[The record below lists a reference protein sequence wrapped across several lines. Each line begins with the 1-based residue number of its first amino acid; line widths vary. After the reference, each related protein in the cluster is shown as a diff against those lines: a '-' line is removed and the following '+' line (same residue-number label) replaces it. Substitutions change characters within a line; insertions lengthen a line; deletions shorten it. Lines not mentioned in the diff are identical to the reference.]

1 MIKKMNSFP
10 ELVCTFVTK
19 KKLDYKKLI
28 NFFSKIQN
36 TNDYKILSNRA
47 LDLYCAEISKKNQNK
62 LRKFCIKNKID
73 VCIQKAKW
81 RKKKIFLADMDAT
94 MIKDETLDNLV
105 KIAGIKVDIDKLS
118 KLAMDGKIS
127 LRDTLKFR
135 VSYLKG
141 KSAQLIKRVI
151 KKIRFNEGSKVLV
164 KTLNK
169 NGYHT
174 SLVTGGFQPIST
186 YVGKVLGFKK
196 VISNRFVIKNN
207 KFTGEYIPITGKQN
221 SKLVYLNEICKEK
234 KLDKLK
240 HALAV
245 GDGANDLGML
255 QNSGL
260 GIGYHSHQIVKK
272 SVENHIQ
279 FTDLKTI
286 LFYLGF
292 TEKEFSK

>member
-1 MIKKMNSFP
+1 MNSSS

-19 KKLDYKKLI
+19 NKLDYKRII

-36 TNDYKILSNRA
+36 TNSYKILSDRA
-47 LDLYCAEISKKNQNK
+47 LDLYCEDISKKNK
-62 LRKFCIKNKID
+62 DRLRQFCFKNKID
-73 VCIQKAKW
+73 ICIQKSKW

-105 KIAGIKVDIDKLS
+105 KIAGIKADIDKLS

-141 KSAQLIKRVI
+141 KSTQLIKRVI
-151 KKIRFNEGSKVLV
+151 KKIRFNEGSKILV

-186 YVGKVLGFKK
+186 YVGKFLGFKK
-196 VISNRFVIKNN
+196 VVSNRFVIKNN

-221 SKLVYLNEICKEK
+221 SKLVYLNEICMER

-272 SVENHIQ
+272 LVDNQIQ

>member
-1 MIKKMNSFP
+1 MSSSS

-19 KKLDYKKLI
+19 KKLDYKKLT

-47 LDLYCAEISKKNQNK
+47 LDLYCGDISSKNKNG
-62 LRKFCIKNKID
+62 LRKFCYKNKID

-105 KIAGIKVDIDKLS
+105 KLAGIKVDIDKLS

-135 VSYLKG
+135 VSYLKS
-141 KSAQLIKRVI
+141 KSTNLIKRVI
-151 KKIRFNEGSKVLV
+151 KKIRFNEGSKILV

-234 KLDKLK
+234 KLNKIK

-255 QNSGL
+255 ENSGL
-260 GIGYHSHQIVKK
+260 GIGYYSHAIVKK
-272 SVENHIQ
+272 SIENQIQ

>member
-1 MIKKMNSFP
+1 MSSSS

-36 TNDYKILSNRA
+36 TNNYKILSNRA
-47 LDLYCAEISKKNQNK
+47 LDLYCMDISSKNKNR
-62 LRKFCIKNKID
+62 LRKFCYKNKID
-73 VCIQKAKW
+73 VCIQKSKW

-105 KIAGIKVDIDKLS
+105 KIAGIKVNIDKLS

-135 VSYLKG
+135 VSYLKS
-141 KSAQLIKRVI
+141 KSINLIKRVI

-169 NGYHT
+169 KGYHT

-221 SKLVYLNEICKEK
+221 SKLVYLNEICEEK
-234 KLDKLK
+234 KLNKFK

-260 GIGYHSHQIVKK
+260 GIGYYSHAIVKK
-272 SVENHIQ
+272 SIENQIQ

-292 TEKEFSK
+292 SEKEFSK

>member
-1 MIKKMNSFP
+1 MSSSS

-36 TNDYKILSNRA
+36 TKDYKILSNRA
-47 LDLYCAEISKKNQNK
+47 LDFYCGDISSKNKNR
-62 LRKFCIKNKID
+62 LRKFCYENKID

-105 KIAGIKVDIDKLS
+105 KLAGIKVDIDKLS

-141 KSAQLIKRVI
+141 KSAKLIKQVI
-151 KKIRFNEGSKVLV
+151 SKIRFNEGSKVLL

-186 YVGKVLGFKK
+186 YVGKFLGFKK

-221 SKLVYLNEICKEK
+221 SKLVYLNEICKQK
-234 KLDKLK
+234 KLNKYKD
-240 HALAV
+240 AICV

-260 GIGYHSHQIVKK
+260 GVGYFPHSIVKK
-272 SVENHIQ
+272 KVENNIQ

>member
-1 MIKKMNSFP
+1 MNSSS
-10 ELVCTFVTK
+10 ELVCTFVAKNKLNHK
-19 KKLDYKKLI
+19 KII

-36 TNDYKILSNRA
+36 TNYYKILSNRA
-47 LDLYCAEISKKNQNK
+47 LDLYCDEIDKKNK
-62 LRKFCIKNKID
+62 DRLRNFCFKNKID
-73 VCIQKAKW
+73 ICIQLAKW
-81 RKKKIFLADMDAT
+81 RKKKIFLSDMDAT

-105 KIAGIKVDIDKLS
+105 KYAGIKVDIDKLS

-127 LRDTLKFR
+127 LEDTLKFR
-135 VSYLKG
+135 VNYLKG
-141 KSAQLIKRVI
+141 KSAKLIKQVVNKI
-151 KKIRFNEGSKVLV
+151 KFNKGSKVLL

-169 NGYHT
+169 NNYHT

-186 YVGKVLGFKK
+186 HVGKFLGFKK

-207 KFTGEYIPITGKQN
+207 KFTGEYIAVIGKQN
-221 SKLVYLNEICKEK
+221 SKLVYLNEICNQK
-234 KLDKLK
+234 KLNKFKD
-240 HALAV
+240 AICV

-260 GIGYHSHQIVKK
+260 GIGYYPHLIVKK
-272 SVENHIQ
+272 KVENNIQ

-292 TEKEFSK
+292 MEKEFSK

>member
-1 MIKKMNSFP
+1 MSSSS

-47 LDLYCAEISKKNQNK
+47 LDLYCGDISSKNKNR
-62 LRKFCIKNKID
+62 LRKFCYENKID
-73 VCIQKAKW
+73 VCIQKVKW

-105 KIAGIKVDIDKLS
+105 KLAGIKVNIDKLS

-141 KSAQLIKRVI
+141 KSTQLIKRVL

-221 SKLVYLNEICKEK
+221 SKLIYLNQICKVK

-260 GIGYHSHQIVKK
+260 GIGYHSHAIVKK
-272 SVENHIQ
+272 SIENQIQ

>member
-1 MIKKMNSFP
+1 MSSSS

-47 LDLYCAEISKKNQNK
+47 LDLYCGDISSKNKNR
-62 LRKFCIKNKID
+62 LRKFCYENKID

-105 KIAGIKVDIDKLS
+105 KLAGIKVNIDKLS

-141 KSAQLIKRVI
+141 KSTQLIKRVL

-221 SKLVYLNEICKEK
+221 SKLVYLNQICREK

-245 GDGANDLGML
+245 GDGSNDLGML
-255 QNSGL
+255 LNSGL
-260 GIGYHSHQIVKK
+260 GIGYHSHAIVKK
-272 SVENHIQ
+272 SIENQIQ

>member
-1 MIKKMNSFP
+1 MSSSS

-47 LDLYCAEISKKNQNK
+47 LDLYCGDISSKNKNR
-62 LRKFCIKNKID
+62 LRKFCYENKID

-105 KIAGIKVDIDKLS
+105 KLAGMKVNIDKLS

-141 KSAQLIKRVI
+141 KSTNLIKRVI

-186 YVGKVLGFKK
+186 HVGKVLGFKK
-196 VISNRFVIKNN
+196 AISNKFVIKNK

-221 SKLVYLNEICKEK
+221 SKLVYLNEICKKK
-234 KLDKLK
+234 KLNKLK
-240 HALAV
+240 HVLAV

-255 QNSGL
+255 HNSGL
-260 GIGYHSHQIVKK
+260 GIGYYSHAIVKK
-272 SVENHIQ
+272 TIENQIH

>member
-1 MIKKMNSFP
+1 MSSSS

-19 KKLDYKKLI
+19 KKLDYKNLI
-28 NFFSKIQN
+28 NFFSKIEN

-47 LDLYCAEISKKNQNK
+47 LDFYCGDISSKNKNR
-62 LRKFCIKNKID
+62 LRKFCYKNKID

-118 KLAMDGKIS
+118 KLAMDGKIT

-141 KSAQLIKRVI
+141 KSTQLIKRVL

-196 VISNRFVIKNN
+196 VISNKFVIKNN

-221 SKLVYLNEICKEK
+221 SKLVYLNQICKEK
-234 KLDKLK
+234 KLNKLK

-260 GIGYHSHQIVKK
+260 GIGYYSHAIVKK
-272 SVENHIQ
+272 SIENQIQ

-286 LFYLGF
+286 LYYLGF

>member
-1 MIKKMNSFP
+1 MNSSS

-19 KKLDYKKLI
+19 NQLDYKKII

-36 TNDYKILSNRA
+36 TNSYKILSDRA
-47 LDLYCAEISKKNQNK
+47 LDLYCEDISKKNK
-62 LRKFCIKNKID
+62 DRLRQFCFKNKID
-73 VCIQKAKW
+73 ICIQKSRW

-105 KIAGIKVDIDKLS
+105 KIAGIKADIDKLS

-141 KSAQLIKRVI
+141 KSTQLIKRVI
-151 KKIRFNEGSKVLV
+151 KKIRFNEGSKILV

-196 VISNRFVIKNN
+196 VVSNRFVIKNN

-234 KLDKLK
+234 KLNKLK
-240 HALAV
+240 HALAI

-272 SVENHIQ
+272 LVENQIQ
-279 FTDLKTI
+279 FTDLRTI

>member
-1 MIKKMNSFP
+1 MSSSF

-19 KKLDYKKLI
+19 KKLDFKKLI
-28 NFFSKIQN
+28 NSFSKIQN

-47 LDLYCAEISKKNQNK
+47 LDFYCGDISNKNRNR
-62 LRKFCIKNKID
+62 LRKFCYKNKID

-118 KLAMDGKIS
+118 KLAMDGKIT

-141 KSAQLIKRVI
+141 KSTQLIKRVL

-221 SKLVYLNEICKEK
+221 SKLVYLNQICKEK
-234 KLDKLK
+234 KLNKIK

-260 GIGYHSHQIVKK
+260 GIGYHSHQVVKK
-272 SVENHIQ
+272 SIENQIQ

-286 LFYLGF
+286 LFFLGF
-292 TEKEFSK
+292 TEKEFTK

>member
-1 MIKKMNSFP
+1 MNSSS

-19 KKLDYKKLI
+19 KKLDYKKVI

-36 TNDYKILSNRA
+36 TNDYKILSHRA
-47 LDLYCAEISKKNQNK
+47 LDLYCEDINKKNKDK
-62 LRKFCIKNKID
+62 LRTFCFKNKID
-73 VCIQKAKW
+73 VCIQKSKW

-105 KIAGIKVDIDKLS
+105 KIAGIKADIDKLS

-141 KSAQLIKRVI
+141 KSTKLIKRVV
-151 KKIRFNEGSKVLV
+151 KKIRFNEGSNILV

-221 SKLVYLNEICKEK
+221 SKLVYLNEVCKIK
-234 KLDKLK
+234 KLDKIK
-240 HALAV
+240 HALSV
-245 GDGANDLGML
+245 GDGANDLRML

-260 GIGYHSHQIVKK
+260 GIGYHSHQIIKK
-272 SVENHIQ
+272 AVNNHIQ
-279 FTDLKTI
+279 FTDLRTI

-292 TEKEFSK
+292 TDKEFSK

>member
-1 MIKKMNSFP
+1 MNSSS

-19 KKLDYKKLI
+19 NKIDYKKII

-36 TNDYKILSNRA
+36 TNSYKILSDRA
-47 LDLYCAEISKKNQNK
+47 LDLYCEDISKKNK
-62 LRKFCIKNKID
+62 DRLRQFCFKNKID
-73 VCIQKAKW
+73 ICIQKSKW

-105 KIAGIKVDIDKLS
+105 KIAGIKADIDKLS

-141 KSAQLIKRVI
+141 KSTQLIKRVI
-151 KKIRFNEGSKVLV
+151 KKIRFNEGSKILV

-186 YVGKVLGFKK
+186 YVGKILGFKK
-196 VISNRFVIKNN
+196 IVSNRFVIKNN

-221 SKLVYLNEICKEK
+221 SKLVYLNEICKER

-272 SVENHIQ
+272 LVDNQIQ

>member
-1 MIKKMNSFP
+1 MNSSS

-19 KKLDYKKLI
+19 KKLDYKKVI

-36 TNDYKILSNRA
+36 ATDYKILSSRA
-47 LDLYCAEISKKNQNK
+47 IDLYCEDINKKNQDK
-62 LRKFCIKNKID
+62 LRKFCFKNKID
-73 VCIQKAKW
+73 ICIQKSKW

-105 KIAGIKVDIDKLS
+105 KIAGIKADIDKLS

-141 KSAQLIKRVI
+141 KSTKLLKRVI
-151 KKIRFNEGSKVLV
+151 KKIKFNEGSRVLV

-196 VISNRFVIKNN
+196 VISNKFVMKNN
-207 KFTGEYIPITGKQN
+207 KFTGDYIPITGKQN
-221 SKLVYLNEICKEK
+221 SKLAYLNEICKEK
-234 KLDKLK
+234 KLDKIK

-260 GIGYHSHQIVKK
+260 GIGYHSHQIIKK
-272 SVENHIQ
+272 AINNHIQ
-279 FTDLKTI
+279 FTELRTI

>member
-1 MIKKMNSFP
+1 MNSSS

-19 KKLDYKKLI
+19 KKLDYKKVI

-36 TNDYKILSNRA
+36 ATDYKILSSRA
-47 LDLYCAEISKKNQNK
+47 IDLYCEDINKKNQDK
-62 LRKFCIKNKID
+62 LRKFCFKNKID
-73 VCIQKAKW
+73 ICIQKSKW

-105 KIAGIKVDIDKLS
+105 KIAGIKADIDKLS

-141 KSAQLIKRVI
+141 KSTKLLKRVI
-151 KKIRFNEGSKVLV
+151 KKIKFNEGSRVLV

-196 VISNRFVIKNN
+196 VISNKFIMKNN
-207 KFTGEYIPITGKQN
+207 KFTGDYIPITGKQN
-221 SKLVYLNEICKEK
+221 SKLAYLNEICKEK
-234 KLDKLK
+234 KLDKIK
-240 HALAV
+240 HVLAV

-260 GIGYHSHQIVKK
+260 GIGYHSHQIIKK
-272 SVENHIQ
+272 AINNHIQ
-279 FTDLKTI
+279 FTELRTI

-292 TEKEFSK
+292 TEKHFSK

>member
-1 MIKKMNSFP
+1 MNSSF

-19 KKLDYKKLI
+19 NKLDYKKII

-36 TNDYKILSNRA
+36 TNSYKILSDRA
-47 LDLYCAEISKKNQNK
+47 LDLYCEDISKKNK
-62 LRKFCIKNKID
+62 DRLRQFCFKNKID
-73 VCIQKAKW
+73 ICIQKAKW

-105 KIAGIKVDIDKLS
+105 KIAGIKADIDKLS

-141 KSAQLIKRVI
+141 KSTQLIKRVI
-151 KKIRFNEGSKVLV
+151 KKIRFNEGSKILV

-196 VISNRFVIKNN
+196 VVSNRFVIKNN

-221 SKLVYLNEICKEK
+221 SKLVYLNEICKER

-255 QNSGL
+255 QHSGL

-272 SVENHIQ
+272 LVDNQIQ
-279 FTDLKTI
+279 FTDIKTI

>member
-1 MIKKMNSFP
+1 MNSSS

-19 KKLDYKKLI
+19 NKLDYKKII

-36 TNDYKILSNRA
+36 TNDYKILSHRA
-47 LDLYCAEISKKNQNK
+47 LDLYCEYISKKNK
-62 LRKFCIKNKID
+62 DRLRKFCFNNKID

-105 KIAGIKVDIDKLS
+105 KIAGIKADIDKLS

-141 KSAQLIKRVI
+141 KSTQLIKRVI
-151 KKIRFNEGSKVLV
+151 KKIRFNEGSKILL

-196 VISNRFVIKNN
+196 VVSNRFVIKNN

-272 SVENHIQ
+272 LVDNQIQ

>member
-1 MIKKMNSFP
+1 MNSSS

-105 KIAGIKVDIDKLS
+105 KIAGIKADIDKLS

-127 LRDTLKFR
+127 LRDALKFR

-141 KSAQLIKRVI
+141 KSTKLIKQVI

-164 KTLNK
+164 KTLNQ
-169 NGYHT
+169 NGYYT

-186 YVGKVLGFKK
+186 YVGRVLGFKK

-221 SKLVYLNEICKEK
+221 SKLVYLNQICKEK

>member
-1 MIKKMNSFP
+1 MSSSS

-47 LDLYCAEISKKNQNK
+47 LDLYCGDISSKNKNR
-62 LRKFCIKNKID
+62 LRKFCYENKID

-105 KIAGIKVDIDKLS
+105 KLAGIKVNIDKLS

-141 KSAQLIKRVI
+141 KSTQLIKRVL

-221 SKLVYLNEICKEK
+221 SKLIYLNQICKEK
-234 KLDKLK
+234 KLNKIK

-260 GIGYHSHQIVKK
+260 GIGYYSHAIVKK
-272 SVENHIQ
+272 SIENQIQ

>member
-1 MIKKMNSFP
+1 MNSSS

-19 KKLDYKKLI
+19 NKLDFKKII

-36 TNDYKILSNRA
+36 TTDYKILSKRA
-47 LDLYCAEISKKNQNK
+47 LDLYSGDINKKDRIK
-62 LRKFCIKNKID
+62 LRKFCFKNKID
-73 VCIQKAKW
+73 ICIQKAKW

-105 KIAGIKVDIDKLS
+105 KIAGIKADIDRLS

-127 LRDTLKFR
+127 LKETLKFR

-141 KSAQLIKRVI
+141 KSSSLISRVI

-169 NGYHT
+169 NNYHT

-196 VISNRFVIKNN
+196 VISNKFVIKNN
-207 KFTGEYIPITGKQN
+207 KFTGDYIPITGKQN
-221 SKLVYLNEICKEK
+221 SKLVYLNDICKK
-234 KLDKLK
+234 MKLDKLK
-240 HALAV
+240 HAISV

-255 QNSGL
+255 LNSGL
-260 GIGYHSHQIVKK
+260 GIGYYSHQIVKK
-272 SVENHIQ
+272 SVDNQII
-279 FTDLKTI
+279 FTDLKTV

-292 TEKEFSK
+292 AESEFFK

>member
-1 MIKKMNSFP
+1 
-10 ELVCTFVTK
+10 
-19 KKLDYKKLI
+19 
-28 NFFSKIQN
+28 
-36 TNDYKILSNRA
+36 
-47 LDLYCAEISKKNQNK
+47 
-62 LRKFCIKNKID
+62 
-73 VCIQKAKW
+73 
-81 RKKKIFLADMDAT
+81 MDAT

-105 KIAGIKVDIDKLS
+105 KLAGIKVDIDKLS

-135 VSYLKG
+135 VSYLKS
-141 KSAQLIKRVI
+141 KSTNLIKRVI

-169 NGYHT
+169 KGYHT

-186 YVGKVLGFKK
+186 HVGKVLGFKK
-196 VISNRFVIKNN
+196 VISNKFVIKNN

-221 SKLVYLNEICKEK
+221 SKLVYLNEICKKK

-260 GIGYHSHQIVKK
+260 GIGYYSHAIVKK
-272 SVENHIQ
+272 SIENQIQ

>member
-1 MIKKMNSFP
+1 MSSSS

-19 KKLDYKKLI
+19 KKLDYKNLI
-28 NFFSKIQN
+28 NFFSKIHN

-47 LDLYCAEISKKNQNK
+47 LDFYCGDISSKNKNR
-62 LRKFCIKNKID
+62 LRKFCYKNKID

-118 KLAMDGKIS
+118 KLAMDGKIT

-141 KSAQLIKRVI
+141 KSTQLIKRI
-151 KKIRFNEGSKVLV
+151 LKKIRFNEGSKVLV

-221 SKLVYLNEICKEK
+221 SKLVYLNQICKER
-234 KLDKLK
+234 KLNKLK

-260 GIGYHSHQIVKK
+260 GIGYHSHAIVKK
-272 SVENHIQ
+272 TIENQIH

>member
-1 MIKKMNSFP
+1 MNSSS

-19 KKLDYKKLI
+19 NKLDYKRII

-47 LDLYCAEISKKNQNK
+47 LDLYCEDISKKNK
-62 LRKFCIKNKID
+62 DRLRTFCFKNKID
-73 VCIQKAKW
+73 ICIQKSKW

-141 KSAQLIKRVI
+141 KSTQLIKKVI

-186 YVGKVLGFKK
+186 YVGKVLGFRK

-234 KLDKLK
+234 KFDKIK

-245 GDGANDLGML
+245 GDGSNDLGML

-272 SVENHIQ
+272 LVENHIQ

>member
-1 MIKKMNSFP
+1 MNSSS

-19 KKLDYKKLI
+19 KKLDYKKVI
-28 NFFSKIQN
+28 YFFSKIQN
-36 TNDYKILSNRA
+36 ATDYKILSSRA
-47 LDLYCAEISKKNQNK
+47 IDLYCEDINKKNQDK
-62 LRKFCIKNKID
+62 LRKFCFKNKID
-73 VCIQKAKW
+73 ICIQKSKW

-105 KIAGIKVDIDKLS
+105 KIAGIKADIDKLS

-141 KSAQLIKRVI
+141 KSTKLLKRVI
-151 KKIRFNEGSKVLV
+151 KKIKFNEGSRVLV

-196 VISNRFVIKNN
+196 VISNKFVMKNN
-207 KFTGEYIPITGKQN
+207 KFTGDYIPITGKQN
-221 SKLVYLNEICKEK
+221 SKLAYLNEICKEK
-234 KLDKLK
+234 KLDKIK

-260 GIGYHSHQIVKK
+260 GIGYHSHQIIKK
-272 SVENHIQ
+272 AINNHIQ
-279 FTDLKTI
+279 FTELRTI

>member
-1 MIKKMNSFP
+1 MNSSS
-10 ELVCTFVTK
+10 ELVCTFVSK
-19 KKLDYKKLI
+19 KKLDYKKII

-36 TNDYKILSNRA
+36 TNDYKILSYRA
-47 LDLYCAEISKKNQNK
+47 LDLYCEDISKKNK
-62 LRKFCIKNKID
+62 DRLRKFCFNNKID

-105 KIAGIKVDIDKLS
+105 KIAGIKADIDKLS

-141 KSAQLIKRVI
+141 KSTQLIKR
-151 KKIRFNEGSKVLV
+151 
-164 KTLNK
+164 
-169 NGYHT
+169 
-174 SLVTGGFQPIST
+174 
-186 YVGKVLGFKK
+186 
-196 VISNRFVIKNN
+196 VIKNN

-221 SKLVYLNEICKEK
+221 SKLVYLKEICKEK
-234 KLDKLK
+234 KLDKIK

>member
-1 MIKKMNSFP
+1 MNSSS

-19 KKLDYKKLI
+19 KKLDYKRVI
-28 NFFSKIQN
+28 NFFSKVQN

-47 LDLYCAEISKKNQNK
+47 LDLYCEDISKKNK
-62 LRKFCIKNKID
+62 DRLRKFCFKNKID

-94 MIKDETLDNLV
+94 MIKDETLDSLV
-105 KIAGIKVDIDKLS
+105 KIAGIKADIDKLS

-141 KSAQLIKRVI
+141 KSTQLIKRVI

-186 YVGKVLGFKK
+186 YVGKVLGFRK
-196 VISNRFVIKNN
+196 VISNRFVTKNN

-221 SKLVYLNEICKEK
+221 SKLVYLNDICKEK
-234 KLDKLK
+234 KLDKKK

-272 SVENHIQ
+272 LVVNHIQ

>member
-1 MIKKMNSFP
+1 MNSSS
-10 ELVCTFVTK
+10 ELVCTFVSK
-19 KKLDYKKLI
+19 NKLDYKNLI
-28 NFFSKIQN
+28 NFFSKIQDTQN
-36 TNDYKILSNRA
+36 YKILSKRA
-47 LDLYCAEISKKNQNK
+47 LDLYCGNINKKDREK

-73 VCIQKAKW
+73 VCIQNPKW

-105 KIAGIKVDIDKLS
+105 KIAGIKTDIDRLS

-127 LRDTLKFR
+127 LRETLKFR

-141 KSAQLIKRVI
+141 KSTQLIKRVI
-151 KKIRFNEGSKVLV
+151 KKIRFSEGSKILV
-164 KTLNK
+164 RTLNK

-186 YVGKVLGFKK
+186 YVGKTLGFKK
-196 VISNRFVIKNN
+196 VISNKFVVKNN
-207 KFTGEYIPITGKQN
+207 KFTGEYIPITGQQN
-221 SKLVYLNEICKEK
+221 SKLFYLNYICKQK
-234 KLDKLK
+234 RLDKIK
-240 HALAV
+240 HAISV

-260 GIGYHSHQIVKK
+260 GIGYRPHQVVKK
-272 SVENHIQ
+272 AVDNHIQ
-279 FTDLKTI
+279 FTDLTTI

-292 TEKEFSK
+292 SEKEFSK

>member
-1 MIKKMNSFP
+1 MNSSFK
-10 ELVCTFVTK
+10 LVCTFVTK
-19 KKLDYKKLI
+19 KKLDYKKVI

-36 TNDYKILSNRA
+36 ATDYKILSSRA
-47 LDLYCAEISKKNQNK
+47 IDLYCEDINKKNQDK
-62 LRKFCIKNKID
+62 LRKFCFKNKID
-73 VCIQKAKW
+73 ICIQKSKW

-105 KIAGIKVDIDKLS
+105 KIAGIKADIDKLS

-141 KSAQLIKRVI
+141 KSTKLLKRVI
-151 KKIRFNEGSKVLV
+151 KKIKFNEGSRVLV

-196 VISNRFVIKNN
+196 VISNKFVMKNN
-207 KFTGEYIPITGKQN
+207 KFTGDYIPITGKQN
-221 SKLVYLNEICKEK
+221 SKLAYLNEICKEK
-234 KLDKLK
+234 KLDKIK

-260 GIGYHSHQIVKK
+260 GIGYHSHQIIKK
-272 SVENHIQ
+272 AINNHIQ
-279 FTDLKTI
+279 FTELRTI

>member
-1 MIKKMNSFP
+1 MNSSS
-10 ELVCTFVTK
+10 ELVCTFATK
-19 KKLDYKKLI
+19 KKLDYKKVI

-47 LDLYCAEISKKNQNK
+47 LDLYCEDINKKNQDK
-62 LRKFCIKNKID
+62 LRTFCFKNKID
-73 VCIQKAKW
+73 VCIQKSKW

-105 KIAGIKVDIDKLS
+105 KIAGIKADIDKLS

-141 KSAQLIKRVI
+141 KSTKLIKRVV
-151 KKIRFNEGSKVLV
+151 KKIRFNEGSNILV

-221 SKLVYLNEICKEK
+221 SKLVYLNQVCKIK
-234 KLDKLK
+234 KLDKIK
-240 HALAV
+240 HALSV
-245 GDGANDLGML
+245 GDGANDLRML

-260 GIGYHSHQIVKK
+260 GIGYHSHQIIKK
-272 SVENHIQ
+272 AVNNHIQ
-279 FTDLKTI
+279 FTDLRTI

>member
-1 MIKKMNSFP
+1 MNSSS

-19 KKLDYKKLI
+19 NQLDYKKII

-36 TNDYKILSNRA
+36 TNSYKILSDRA
-47 LDLYCAEISKKNQNK
+47 LDLYCEDISRKNK
-62 LRKFCIKNKID
+62 DRLRQFCYKNKID
-73 VCIQKAKW
+73 VCIQKSKW

-105 KIAGIKVDIDKLS
+105 KIAGIKADIDKLS

-141 KSAQLIKRVI
+141 KSTQLIKRVI
-151 KKIRFNEGSKVLV
+151 KKIRFNEGSKILV

-196 VISNRFVIKNN
+196 VVSNRFVIKNN
-207 KFTGEYIPITGKQN
+207 KFTGKYIPITGKQN

-234 KLDKLK
+234 KLNKLK
-240 HALAV
+240 HALAI

-255 QNSGL
+255 QNAGL

-272 SVENHIQ
+272 LVENQIQ
-279 FTDLKTI
+279 FTDLRTI

>member
-1 MIKKMNSFP
+1 
-10 ELVCTFVTK
+10 
-19 KKLDYKKLI
+19 
-28 NFFSKIQN
+28 
-36 TNDYKILSNRA
+36 
-47 LDLYCAEISKKNQNK
+47 
-62 LRKFCIKNKID
+62 
-73 VCIQKAKW
+73 
-81 RKKKIFLADMDAT
+81 MDAT

-105 KIAGIKVDIDKLS
+105 KIAGIKADIDKLS

-141 KSAQLIKRVI
+141 KSTNLIKRVI

-196 VISNRFVIKNN
+196 VISNRFGIKNN

-221 SKLVYLNEICKEK
+221 SKLVYLNEICKMK

-260 GIGYHSHQIVKK
+260 GIGYHSHLIVKK
-272 SVENHIQ
+272 SVDNQIQ

>member
-1 MIKKMNSFP
+1 
-10 ELVCTFVTK
+10 
-19 KKLDYKKLI
+19 
-28 NFFSKIQN
+28 
-36 TNDYKILSNRA
+36 
-47 LDLYCAEISKKNQNK
+47 
-62 LRKFCIKNKID
+62 
-73 VCIQKAKW
+73 
-81 RKKKIFLADMDAT
+81 MDAT

-105 KIAGIKVDIDKLS
+105 KIAGIKADIDKLS

-141 KSAQLIKRVI
+141 KSTQLIKRVI

-164 KTLNK
+164 KTLNR

-186 YVGKVLGFKK
+186 YVGRVLGFKK

>member
-1 MIKKMNSFP
+1 MNSSS

-19 KKLDYKKLI
+19 NKLDYKRVI

-47 LDLYCAEISKKNQNK
+47 LDLYCEDISKKNKDK
-62 LRKFCIKNKID
+62 LRKFCFKNKID

-105 KIAGIKVDIDKLS
+105 KIAGIKADIDKLS

-141 KSAQLIKRVI
+141 KSIQLIKKVI

-186 YVGKVLGFKK
+186 YVGKVLGFRK

-234 KLDKLK
+234 KIDKLK

-272 SVENHIQ
+272 LVDNQIQ

-292 TEKEFSK
+292 TEKEFFK

>member
-1 MIKKMNSFP
+1 MNSSS

-19 KKLDYKKLI
+19 NKLDYKKII

-36 TNDYKILSNRA
+36 TNNYKILSDSA
-47 LDLYCAEISKKNQNK
+47 LDLYCEDINKKNK
-62 LRKFCIKNKID
+62 DRLRKFCFKNKID
-73 VCIQKAKW
+73 ICIQKTKW

-105 KIAGIKVDIDKLS
+105 KIAGIKADIDKLS

-141 KSAQLIKRVI
+141 KSTQLVKRVV
-151 KKIRFNEGSKVLV
+151 KKIRLNEGSKILV

-196 VISNRFVIKNN
+196 VVSNRFVIKNN

-234 KLDKLK
+234 KLNKLK

-272 SVENHIQ
+272 LVDNQIQ

>member
-1 MIKKMNSFP
+1 MSSSS

-47 LDLYCAEISKKNQNK
+47 LDLYCGDISSKNKNR
-62 LRKFCIKNKID
+62 LRKFCYENKID

-105 KIAGIKVDIDKLS
+105 KLAGIKVNIDKLS

-141 KSAQLIKRVI
+141 KSTQLIKRVL

-221 SKLVYLNEICKEK
+221 SKLIYLNQICKEK
-234 KLDKLK
+234 KLEKLK

-245 GDGANDLGML
+245 GDGSNDLGML

-260 GIGYHSHQIVKK
+260 GIGYHSHAIVKK
-272 SVENHIQ
+272 SIENQIQ

>member
-1 MIKKMNSFP
+1 MSSSS

-19 KKLDYKKLI
+19 KKLDYKNVI

-47 LDLYCAEISKKNQNK
+47 LDLYCGNISSKNRNR
-62 LRKFCIKNKID
+62 LRKFCYKNKID

-118 KLAMDGKIS
+118 KLAMDGKIT

-141 KSAQLIKRVI
+141 KSSQLIKRVL

-221 SKLVYLNEICKEK
+221 SKLVYLNQICKEK
-234 KLDKLK
+234 KLNKIK

-260 GIGYHSHQIVKK
+260 GIGYHSHQVVKK
-272 SVENHIQ
+272 SIENQIQ